1 MRKPKKKLKEDL
13 NPRVISQVQFSRAA
27 AYFSHLPKGLVDFFT
42 RPKRIVTVY
51 FPIEMDDFS
60 VQMFKGFRV
69 LHNQVLGPGKG
80 GIRYHPQV
88 TEDEVVALAALMTW
102 KCALVDIPFG
112 GAKGG
117 VVCDVKELSS
127 NELRRITRRFISEL
141 DSTIGPYT
149 DIPAPDMYT
158 DQQTMA
164 WIYDTYEML
173 HKGVNNRPV
182 VTGKPL
188 DMGGSEGRREATA
201 RGCLYATERFLAV
214 CSAADL
220 ASLSGA
226 RVVIQGFGEVGYN
239 AARLF
244 QEAGSYIVG
253 VSDSQ
258 GGISN
263 LDGDGL
269 DIQAVFEYKH
279 QHGTVVGLPGTRTVT
294 NEELLTLECDILIPA
309 ALGGQIHLG
318 NVQDVKARLVV
329 EAANAP
335 VSPAA
340 DDILQQRGI
349 IVLPDILA
357 NAGGV
362 TVSYFEWVQNIE
374 NQQWGV
380 DEVNDKLRRNQYK
393 AVDRVVGQWQKMTA
407 PGESED
413 SDAEADQQPVDIRT
427 AALWVAINRLSSIT
441 LERGIWP

>member
-1 MRKPKKKLKEDL
+1 MNKQKQKPKENL
-13 NPRVISQVQFSRAA
+13 NPLVISQIQFNRAA
-27 AYFSHLPKGLVDFFT
+27 AYFTHLPKGLVDFFT
-42 RPKRIVTVY
+42 QAKRIVTVN

-60 VQMFKGFRV
+60 VRMFKGIRV

-88 TEDEVVALAALMTW
+88 TEDEIAALAALMTW
-102 KCALVDIPFG
+102 KCALADIPFG

-117 VVCDVKELSS
+117 VICDVKSLSQ

-141 DSTIGPYT
+141 NDTIGPYT

-158 DQQTMA
+158 NQQTMA
-164 WIYDTYEML
+164 WIYDTYDML

-182 VTGKPL
+182 VTGKPI
-188 DMGGSEGRREATA
+188 DMGGSEGRKEATA
-201 RGCLYATERFLAV
+201 RGCLFTTERVLAV
-214 CSAADL
+214 CSRADL

-226 RVVIQGFGEVGYN
+226 RVVVQGFGEVGSI

-244 QEAGSYIVG
+244 QEAGAYVVA

-258 GGISN
+258 GGIYN
-263 LDGDGL
+263 ADGL
-269 DIQAVFEYKH
+269 DIRTVSEYKQ

-294 NEELLTLECDILIPA
+294 NEELLTLDCDILIPA

-318 NVQDVKARLVV
+318 NVDDIKARLVV

-335 VSPAA
+335 ISPAA
-340 DDILQQRGI
+340 DDILQQKGI
-349 IVLPDILA
+349 IVIPDILA

-374 NQQWGV
+374 NQQWGE

-393 AVDRVVGQWQKMTA
+393 AVDRVINQWQKMCA
-407 PGESED
+407 PAPQENNESP
-413 SDAEADQQPVDIRT
+413 AEQTSVDIRT
-427 AALWVAINRLSSIT
+427 AALWLAINKLSNIT

>member
-1 MRKPKKKLKEDL
+1 MNRQAKKAKEDL
-13 NPRVISQVQFSRAA
+13 NPLVISEVQFNRAA
-27 AYFSHLPKGLVDFFT
+27 AYFSHLPKGVVDFFT
-42 RPKRIVTVY
+42 RAKRIVTVN

-60 VQMFKGFRV
+60 VRMFKGIRV

-80 GIRYHPQV
+80 GIRYHPGV
-88 TEDEVVALAALMTW
+88 SEDEIAALAALMTW

-117 VVCDVKELSS
+117 VICDVKSLSQ

-141 DSTIGPYT
+141 DDTIGPYT

-164 WIYDTYEML
+164 WIYDTYDML

-182 VTGKPL
+182 VTGKPI

-201 RGCLYATERFLAV
+201 RGCLFATERFLAV
-214 CSAADL
+214 CNAAEL

-226 RVVIQGFGEVGYN
+226 RVVIQGFGEVGSI

-244 QEAGSYIVG
+244 QEAGSYVVA

-258 GGISN
+258 GGILNS
-263 LDGDGL
+263 DGL
-269 DIQAVFEYKH
+269 NIQTVGEYKK

-294 NEELLTLECDILIPA
+294 NEELLTLDCDILIPA
-309 ALGGQIHLG
+309 ALGGQIHLD
-318 NVQDVKARLVV
+318 NVHDIKARLVV

-340 DDILQQRGI
+340 DEILLQKGI
-349 IVLPDILA
+349 IVIPDILA

-374 NQQWGV
+374 NQQWGE

-393 AVDRVVGQWQKMTA
+393 AVDRVVNQWQKMSVPVPQESNA
-407 PGESED
+407 PAVE
-413 SDAEADQQPVDIRT
+413 QPPVDIRT
-427 AALWVAINRLSSIT
+427 AALWLAINKLTNIT

>member
-1 MRKPKKKLKEDL
+1 MNKQKKKPNEEL
-13 NPRVISQVQFSRAA
+13 NPLLISQIQFNRAA

-42 RPKRIVTVY
+42 QAKRIVTVN

-60 VQMFKGFRV
+60 VRMFRGIRV

-88 TEDEVVALAALMTW
+88 TEDEIAALAALMTW

-117 VVCDVKELSS
+117 VICDVKSLSQ
-127 NELRRITRRFISEL
+127 NELRRITRRFIAEL
-141 DSTIGPYT
+141 DDTIGPYT

-164 WIYDTYEML
+164 WIYDTYDML

-182 VTGKPL
+182 VTGKPI

-201 RGCLYATERFLAV
+201 RGCLFATERFLAV
-214 CSAADL
+214 CNAAQL

-226 RVVIQGFGEVGYN
+226 RIVIQGFGEVGSI

-244 QEAGSYIVG
+244 REAGAYIIA

-258 GGISN
+258 GGIYN
-263 LDGDGL
+263 GDGL
-269 DIQAVFEYKH
+269 DIQTVSDYKQ

-294 NEELLTLECDILIPA
+294 NEALLTLECDILIPA
-309 ALGGQIHLG
+309 ALGGQIHLD
-318 NVQDVKARLVV
+318 NVDEVKARLVV
-329 EAANAP
+329 EAANGP

-340 DDILQQRGI
+340 DEILQQKGT
-349 IVLPDILA
+349 IVIPDILA

-374 NQQWGV
+374 NQQWGE
-380 DEVNDKLRRNQYK
+380 DEVNDKLRRSQYK
-393 AVDRVVGQWQKMTA
+393 AVDRVVNQWQKLSSPVPQETVE
-407 PGESED
+407 PT
-413 SDAEADQQPVDIRT
+413 AEARLIDIRT
-427 AALWVAINRLSSIT
+427 AALWLAINKLSNIT

>member
-1 MRKPKKKLKEDL
+1 MNRQKIKPKEDL
-13 NPRVISQVQFSRAA
+13 NPLVISQVQFNRAA
-27 AYFSHLPKGLVDFFT
+27 AYFSHLPRGLVDFLT
-42 RPKRIVTVY
+42 QAKRIVTVN

-60 VQMFKGFRV
+60 VRMFKGIRV

-88 TEDEVVALAALMTW
+88 TEDEIAALAALMTW

-117 VVCDVKELSS
+117 VICDVKSLSQ
-127 NELRRITRRFISEL
+127 NELRRITRRFIAEL
-141 DSTIGPYT
+141 DDTIGPYT

-164 WIYDTYEML
+164 WIYDTYDML

-182 VTGKPL
+182 VTGKPI

-201 RGCLYATERFLAV
+201 RGCLFATERFLAV
-214 CSAADL
+214 CKASQL

-226 RVVIQGFGEVGYN
+226 RVVLQGFGEVGSI
-239 AARLF
+239 AAHLF
-244 QEAGSYIVG
+244 LEAGAYIIA

-258 GGISN
+258 GGIYNS
-263 LDGDGL
+263 DGL
-269 DIQAVFEYKH
+269 DVQTVCEYKQ

-309 ALGGQIHLG
+309 ALGGQIHLD
-318 NVQDVKARLVV
+318 NVDDIKAQLVV
-329 EAANAP
+329 EAANGP

-340 DDILQQRGI
+340 DEILQQKGI
-349 IVLPDILA
+349 IVIPDILA

-374 NQQWGV
+374 NQQWGEE
-380 DEVNDKLRRNQYK
+380 EVNDKLRRNQYK
-393 AVDRVVGQWQKMTA
+393 AVDRVVNQWQKMLSPVA
-407 PGESED
+407 QEGVESTV
-413 SDAEADQQPVDIRT
+413 ATPPVDIRT
-427 AALWVAINRLSSIT
+427 AAIWLAINKLSNIT

>member
-1 MRKPKKKLKEDL
+1 MNRQKQKPKENL
-13 NPRVISQVQFSRAA
+13 NPLVISQIQFSRAA

-42 RPKRIVTVY
+42 QAKRIVTVN
-51 FPIEMDDFS
+51 FPIEMDDLS
-60 VQMFKGFRV
+60 VRMFKGIRV

-88 TEDEVVALAALMTW
+88 TEDEIAALAALMTW
-102 KCALVDIPFG
+102 KCALADIPFG

-117 VVCDVKELSS
+117 VICDVKSLSH

-141 DSTIGPYT
+141 NDTIGPYT

-182 VTGKPL
+182 VTGKPI
-188 DMGGSEGRREATA
+188 DMGGSEGRKEATA
-201 RGCLYATERFLAV
+201 RGCLFTTERFLAV
-214 CSAADL
+214 CSTADL
-220 ASLSGA
+220 ASISGA
-226 RVVIQGFGEVGYN
+226 RVVVQGFGEVGSI

-244 QEAGSYIVG
+244 QEAGAYVVA

-258 GGISN
+258 GGIYN
-263 LDGDGL
+263 GDGL
-269 DIQAVFEYKH
+269 DIQTVSEYKQ

-294 NEELLTLECDILIPA
+294 NEELLTLDCDILIPA

-318 NVQDVKARLVV
+318 NVNDIKARLVV

-340 DDILQQRGI
+340 DDILQQKGI
-349 IVLPDILA
+349 IVIPDILA

-374 NQQWGV
+374 NQQWGE
-380 DEVNDKLRRNQYK
+380 DEVNDKLRRNQYR
-393 AVDRVVGQWQKMTA
+393 AVDRVVNQWQKMSA
-407 PGESED
+407 PAPQENNES
-413 SDAEADQQPVDIRT
+413 SAEQTSVDIRT
-427 AALWVAINRLSSIT
+427 AALWLAINKLSNIT

>member
-1 MRKPKKKLKEDL
+1 MNRQKQKPKENL
-13 NPRVISQVQFSRAA
+13 NPLVISQIQFSRAA

-42 RPKRIVTVY
+42 QAKRIVTVN
-51 FPIEMDDFS
+51 FPIEMDDLS
-60 VQMFKGFRV
+60 VRMFKGIRV

-88 TEDEVVALAALMTW
+88 TEDEIAALAALMTW
-102 KCALVDIPFG
+102 KCALADIPFG

-117 VVCDVKELSS
+117 VICDVKSLSH

-141 DSTIGPYT
+141 NDTIGPYT

-182 VTGKPL
+182 VTGKPIDL
-188 DMGGSEGRREATA
+188 GGSEGRKEATA
-201 RGCLYATERFLAV
+201 RGCLFTTERFLAV
-214 CSAADL
+214 CSTADL
-220 ASLSGA
+220 ASISGA
-226 RVVIQGFGEVGYN
+226 RVVVQGFGEVGSI

-244 QEAGSYIVG
+244 QEAGAYVVA

-258 GGISN
+258 GGIYN
-263 LDGDGL
+263 GDGL
-269 DIQAVFEYKH
+269 DIQTVSEYKQ

-294 NEELLTLECDILIPA
+294 NEELLTLDCDILIPA

-318 NVQDVKARLVV
+318 NVNDIKARLVV

-340 DDILQQRGI
+340 DDILQQKGI
-349 IVLPDILA
+349 IVIPDILA

-374 NQQWGV
+374 NQQWGE
-380 DEVNDKLRRNQYK
+380 DEVNDKLRRNQYR
-393 AVDRVVGQWQKMTA
+393 AVDRVVNQWQKISA
-407 PGESED
+407 PAPQENNES
-413 SDAEADQQPVDIRT
+413 SAEQTSVDIRT
-427 AALWVAINRLSSIT
+427 AALWLAINKLSNIT